1 MAPAAAYT
9 LSLPHTA
16 RGGEII
22 DQTARKMAYDLHAGF
37 ERLRTSSGNLS
48 PTFPD
53 DTTARSRDN
62 NETDGRKTWADQ
74 LDTDNTGP
82 VATHRLSY
90 PSSRASDTGLQ
101 WLARAPNVDHVI
113 ARPID
118 VPQASAGDGT
128 ERSGDKSW
136 ELEADS
142 RYDEP
147 SPLEEFMRNRR
158 PSISFNPKVTLESGH
173 EQPLEQPL
181 PKLAIDTRARSH
193 STLLELGRHPVKS
206 PFYRSH
212 SEADCRHYDTGT
224 GKLLETGP
232 RQNQAQVT
240 PKYPDILSRWPLLQ
254 STAES
259 LAQEQEQTD
268 LPEQGASLTSESTLS
283 PVASEVHTPTDN
295 MDILISP
302 LSSHGPFPFL
312 ISYEDSSAWPRQRQ
326 QSSVLR
332 SKSYSIERK
341 WSMRAAQRQSS
352 RSSRRSTSSSMSPA
366 TAFLSRFARE
376 EAPPEQDSEGQE
388 VGEYVIGKQVGF
400 GGFSTVKEAYTL
412 EGDEKI
418 CRAVKIVRKQI
429 AGKDE
434 LENEQFQAE
443 FEHEVS
449 LWRCLGHRN
458 ILPLIEVYVTDFATF
473 CFTKLNTG
481 GTLFD
486 LVRANRHGIS
496 RDLAR
501 RYAYQLASAIRYLHE
516 DVRVVH
522 RDIKLENCLI
532 DISDPDV
539 ANDGGNLLLCDF
551 GLAEFVTSDTRR
563 NTPDPYERV
572 TDRPPPKNI
581 GPSETSTSIAGS
593 LQYASPELIMSPAGF
608 LSSVVDMWA
617 YGVVIYALLVGD
629 LPFQHVFQPRVQMMI
644 LAGEWDMAALER
656 AAGVIGYEEEVLELM
671 CGCLEMESER
681 RWTIAHVLKSRWLD
695 GCQEMLED
703 MKDDWKL

>member
-1 MAPAAAYT
+1 
-9 LSLPHTA
+9 
-16 RGGEII
+16 
-22 DQTARKMAYDLHAGF
+22 MAYDSHIGF

-48 PTFPD
+48 PTSPD

-62 NETDGRKTWADQ
+62 DTGGRETGVDEADTEKTGP
-74 LDTDNTGP
+74 LDTC
-82 VATHRLSY
+82 RLSH
-90 PSSRASDTGLQ
+90 PSSRASDTDLQ
-101 WLARAPNVDHVI
+101 WLARVQDVGHATT
-113 ARPID
+113 RPID
-118 VPQASAGDGT
+118 VPQTSVGDGT
-128 ERSGDKSW
+128 ERSTDKSW
-136 ELEADS
+136 EPEPDS
-142 RYDEP
+142 RYEEP

-158 PSISFNPKVTLESGH
+158 PSVSFNPKVTLESGH
-173 EQPLEQPL
+173 EQPLGQPL
-181 PKLAIDTRARSH
+181 AKLAIDTRARSR
-193 STLLELGRHPVKS
+193 SILLELERYPSRS
-206 PFYRSH
+206 PLYRSH
-212 SEADCRHYDTGT
+212 SEADCRNYDPRTGEILDS
-224 GKLLETGP
+224 KP
-232 RQNQAQVT
+232 RQLQAQTT
-240 PKYPDILSRWPLLQ
+240 PRSPENRSRWPLLQ

-259 LAQEQEQTD
+259 LEREQEQAN
-268 LPEQGASLTSESTLS
+268 LPERGASLTSESTLS

-295 MDILISP
+295 MDILITP
-302 LSSHGPFPFL
+302 LSSHGPFPFPV
-312 ISYEDSSAWPRQRQ
+312 SYEDSSAWPKPRQ
-326 QSSVLR
+326 QASASR
-332 SKSYSIERK
+332 SKSYSIERRL
-341 WSMRAAQRQSS
+341 SMRAAQRQSS
-352 RSSRRSTSSSMSPA
+352 RSSRRSTSSSISPA

-376 EAPPEQDSEGQE
+376 EAPPEPDGEGQE

-412 EGDEKI
+412 EGEEKI
-418 CRAVKIVRKQI
+418 CRAVKVVRKQV
-429 AGKDE
+429 AGKEE
-434 LENEQFQAE
+434 LENEQLQAE

-449 LWRCLGHRN
+449 VWRCLGHRN

-532 DISDPDV
+532 DISDPD
-539 ANDGGNLLLCDF
+539 AARDGGNILLCDF

-563 NTPDPYERV
+563 NSPEPYERV
-572 TDRPPPKNI
+572 TDRPPPKSI

-629 LPFQHVFQPRVQMMI
+629 LPFQHIFQPRVQMMI
-644 LAGEWDMAALER
+644 LAGEWDVPALET
-656 AAGVIGYEEEVLELM
+656 AAGVVGYEEEVLELM
-671 CGCLEMESER
+671 SGCLEMESDR

-695 GCQEMLED
+695 GCQEMLEEL
-703 MKDDWKL
+703 KEDWKL

>member
-1 MAPAAAYT
+1 
-9 LSLPHTA
+9 
-16 RGGEII
+16 
-22 DQTARKMAYDLHAGF
+22 MAYDLHAGF

-48 PTFPD
+48 PTFPH
-53 DTTARSRDN
+53 DTSSHSRDN
-62 NETDGRKTWADQ
+62 EIADRESWIEDV
-74 LDTDNTGP
+74 DTGKIGSFDTR
-82 VATHRLSY
+82 RLSQ
-90 PSSRASDTGLQ
+90 PSSRASETDLK
-101 WLARAPNVDHVI
+101 WLARLQDAGH
-113 ARPID
+113 ATTRPID

-128 ERSGDKSW
+128 ERSEDKSW
-136 ELEADS
+136 EPESDS
-142 RYDEP
+142 RYHGP
-147 SPLEEFMRNRR
+147 SILEEFLWNRR

-173 EQPLEQPL
+173 EKPLGEPL
-181 PKLAIDTRARSH
+181 PKLAINTRTRSH
-193 STLLELGRHPVKS
+193 SILLELEKYPVR
-206 PFYRSH
+206 PPLYRSH
-212 SEADCRHYDTGT
+212 SEADCRNYDPGT
-224 GKLLETGP
+224 GELLDSRSRHNRAQTTP
-232 RQNQAQVT
+232 RSPENR
-240 PKYPDILSRWPLLQ
+240 SRWPLLQ
-254 STAES
+254 STADS
-259 LAQEQEQTD
+259 LAQEQEQANP
-268 LPEQGASLTSESTLS
+268 PERDASLTSESTLS
-283 PVASEVHTPTDN
+283 PVASEVHTPTDT

-302 LSSHGPFPFL
+302 LSSHGPFPFP
-312 ISYEDSSAWPRQRQ
+312 ISYEDSRAWPKPRRQP
-326 QSSVLR
+326 SASR

-341 WSMRAAQRQSS
+341 MSMRAAAQRQGS

-376 EAPPEQDSEGQE
+376 EALPEPDSEGQE

-412 EGDEKI
+412 EGEEKI
-418 CRAVKIVRKQI
+418 CRAVKVVRKQV
-429 AGKDE
+429 AGKEE
-434 LENEQFQAE
+434 LENEQLQAE

-501 RYAYQLASAIRYLHE
+501 RYAYQLASAVRYLHE

-532 DISDPDV
+532 DISDPD
-539 ANDGGNLLLCDF
+539 AARDGGSILLCDF
-551 GLAEFVTSDTRR
+551 GLAEFVPSGSRR
-563 NTPDPYERV
+563 NSPEPYERA

-644 LAGEWDMAALER
+644 LAGEWDMPALET

-681 RWTIAHVLKSRWLD
+681 RWTIGRVLKSRWLD

-703 MKDDWKL
+703 LKEDWKL

>member
-1 MAPAAAYT
+1 
-9 LSLPHTA
+9 
-16 RGGEII
+16 
-22 DQTARKMAYDLHAGF
+22 MAYDSHIGF

-48 PTFPD
+48 PTSPD

-62 NETDGRKTWADQ
+62 DTGGRETGVDEADTEKTGP
-74 LDTDNTGP
+74 LDTC
-82 VATHRLSY
+82 RLSH
-90 PSSRASDTGLQ
+90 PSSRASDTDLQ
-101 WLARAPNVDHVI
+101 WLARVQDVGHATT
-113 ARPID
+113 RPID
-118 VPQASAGDGT
+118 VPQTSVGDGT
-128 ERSGDKSW
+128 ERSTDKSW
-136 ELEADS
+136 EPESDS
-142 RYDEP
+142 RYEEP

-173 EQPLEQPL
+173 EQPLGQPL
-181 PKLAIDTRARSH
+181 AKLAIDTRARSR
-193 STLLELGRHPVKS
+193 SFLLELERYPSRS
-206 PFYRSH
+206 PLYRSH
-212 SEADCRHYDTGT
+212 SEADCRNYDPRTGEILDS
-224 GKLLETGP
+224 KP
-232 RQNQAQVT
+232 RQFQSQTT
-240 PKYPDILSRWPLLQ
+240 PRSPVNRSRWPLLQ

-259 LAQEQEQTD
+259 LEREQEQAN
-268 LPEQGASLTSESTLS
+268 LPERGASLTSESTLS
-283 PVASEVHTPTDN
+283 PVVSEVHTPTDN

-302 LSSHGPFPFL
+302 LSSHGPFPFPV
-312 ISYEDSSAWPRQRQ
+312 SYEDSSAWPKPRQ
-326 QSSVLR
+326 QASASR
-332 SKSYSIERK
+332 SKSYSIERRL
-341 WSMRAAQRQSS
+341 SMRAAQRQGS

-376 EAPPEQDSEGQE
+376 EAPPEPDSEGQE

-412 EGDEKI
+412 EGEEKI
-418 CRAVKIVRKQI
+418 CRAVKVVRKQV
-429 AGKDE
+429 AGKEE
-434 LENEQFQAE
+434 LENEQLQAE

-449 LWRCLGHRN
+449 VWRCLGHRN

-532 DISDPDV
+532 DISDPD
-539 ANDGGNLLLCDF
+539 AARDGGNILLCDF

-563 NTPDPYERV
+563 NSPEPYERV
-572 TDRPPPKNI
+572 TDRPPPKSI

-629 LPFQHVFQPRVQMMI
+629 LPFQHIFQPRVQMMI
-644 LAGEWDMAALER
+644 LAGEWDVPALER
-656 AAGVIGYEEEVLELM
+656 AAGVVGYEEEVLELM
-671 CGCLEMESER
+671 SGCLEMESDR

-695 GCQEMLED
+695 GCQEMLEEL
-703 MKDDWKL
+703 KEDWKL

>member
-1 MAPAAAYT
+1 
-9 LSLPHTA
+9 
-16 RGGEII
+16 
-22 DQTARKMAYDLHAGF
+22 MAYDLHAGF
-37 ERLRTSSGNLS
+37 ERLGTSSGNLS
-48 PTFPD
+48 PTFPN
-53 DTTARSRDN
+53 DTTVRSRDN
-62 NETDGRKTWADQ
+62 EVDGTKTWADEADTEKTGP
-74 LDTDNTGP
+74 LDTT
-82 VATHRLSY
+82 RLSHL
-90 PSSRASDTGLQ
+90 SSRASDTDLQ
-101 WLARAPNVDHVI
+101 WLARLQDVGYATTH
-113 ARPID
+113 PID

-128 ERSGDKSW
+128 ERCTDKTW
-136 ELEADS
+136 EPEPDS
-142 RYDEP
+142 RYQEP
-147 SPLEEFMRNRR
+147 SPLEEFMKNRR

-181 PKLAIDTRARSH
+181 PKLALDTRARSR
-193 STLLELGRHPVKS
+193 SVLLELERYPVS
-206 PFYRSH
+206 LPLYRSH
-212 SEADCRHYDTGT
+212 SEADCRNYDPATGE
-224 GKLLETGP
+224 LLGSRSQYT
-232 RQNQAQVT
+232 QAQST
-240 PKYPDILSRWPLLQ
+240 PRSPENRLRWPLLQ
-254 STAES
+254 STNQS
-259 LAQEQEQTD
+259 LAQQEAQANVF
-268 LPEQGASLTSESTLS
+268 ERGASLTSESTLS
-283 PVASEVHTPTDN
+283 PVASEVHTPTDS

-302 LSSHGPFPFL
+302 LSSHGPFPFPV
-312 ISYEDSSAWPRQRQ
+312 SYEDSSAWPKSRQ
-326 QSSVLR
+326 QPSASR

-341 WSMRAAQRQSS
+341 MSMRAAQRQGS

-376 EAPPEQDSEGQE
+376 EAPPEGDSEGQE

-418 CRAVKIVRKQI
+418 CRAVKVVRKQI
-429 AGKDE
+429 AGKEE

-443 FEHEVS
+443 FEHEIS

-522 RDIKLENCLI
+522 RDIKLENCLV

-539 ANDGGNLLLCDF
+539 ARDGGNLLLCDF
-551 GLAEFVTSDTRR
+551 GLAEFVTSDTGR
-563 NTPDPYERV
+563 NSLEPYERA

-581 GPSETSTSIAGS
+581 GPSETSTSVAGS

-644 LAGEWDMAALER
+644 LAGEWDVRALET
-656 AAGVIGYEEEVLELM
+656 AAGVIGHEEEVLELM
-671 CGCLEMESER
+671 YGCLEMESER
-681 RWTIAHVLKSRWLD
+681 RWTIAHALKSRWLD
-695 GCQEMLED
+695 GCQEMLEEL
-703 MKDDWKL
+703 KDDWKL

>member
-1 MAPAAAYT
+1 MA
-9 LSLPHTA
+9 H
-16 RGGEII
+16 
-22 DQTARKMAYDLHAGF
+22 DLHAGF
-37 ERLRTSSGNLS
+37 ERLRTNSGNLS
-48 PTFPD
+48 PTSPD
-53 DTTARSRDN
+53 DNTTRSRDN
-62 NETDGRKTWADQ
+62 ETHGTETWANQADAEK
-74 LDTDNTGP
+74 TGP
-82 VATHRLSY
+82 LDKGRLSH
-90 PSSRASDTGLQ
+90 PSSRASDTDLQ
-101 WLARAPNVDHVI
+101 WLARIQDVGHAI
-113 ARPID
+113 TRPID
-118 VPQASAGDGT
+118 VPQASVGDGS
-128 ERSGDKSW
+128 ERTTDKSW
-136 ELEADS
+136 EPEPGS
-142 RYDEP
+142 RYQEP
-147 SPLEEFMRNRR
+147 SPFEEFMRDRR

-181 PKLAIDTRARSH
+181 PKLAIDTRARSRPI
-193 STLLELGRHPVKS
+193 LLELERYPVRS
-206 PFYRSH
+206 PLYRSH
-212 SEADCRHYDTGT
+212 SEADCRNYDPGT
-224 GKLLETGP
+224 GELLGS
-232 RQNQAQVT
+232 RSRRNQAQTT
-240 PKYPDILSRWPLLQ
+240 PRSPENRSRWPLLQ

-259 LAQEQEQTD
+259 LAQEQEQANI
-268 LPEQGASLTSESTLS
+268 PERGASLTSESTLS

-302 LSSHGPFPFL
+302 LSSHGPFPFPV
-312 ISYEDSSAWPRQRQ
+312 SYEDSSAWPKLRQ
-326 QSSVLR
+326 QPSASR
-332 SKSYSIERK
+332 SKSYSIERRV
-341 WSMRAAQRQSS
+341 SMRAAQRQGS

-376 EAPPEQDSEGQE
+376 EASPEPDSEGQE

-412 EGDEKI
+412 EGEERI
-418 CRAVKIVRKQI
+418 CRAVKVVRKQV
-429 AGKDE
+429 AGKEE
-434 LENEQFQAE
+434 LENELLQAE
-443 FEHEVS
+443 FEHEIS

-522 RDIKLENCLI
+522 RDIKLENCLV

-539 ANDGGNLLLCDF
+539 ARDGGNILLCDF

-563 NTPDPYERV
+563 KSPEPYERAM
-572 TDRPPPKNI
+572 DRAPPKNI

-629 LPFQHVFQPRVQMMI
+629 LPFQHMFQPRVQMMI
-644 LAGEWDMAALER
+644 LAGEWDMTALET
-656 AAGVIGYEEEVLELM
+656 AVGVIGYEEEVLELM
-671 CGCLEMESER
+671 SGCLEMESER
-681 RWTIAHVLKSRWLD
+681 RWTIAQVLKSRWLD

-703 MKDDWKL
+703 LKEDWKL

>member
-1 MAPAAAYT
+1 
-9 LSLPHTA
+9 
-16 RGGEII
+16 
-22 DQTARKMAYDLHAGF
+22 MAYDLHAGF
-37 ERLRTSSGNLS
+37 ARLSASSGILS
-48 PTFPD
+48 PTSPD
-53 DTTARSRDN
+53 DTTTHSRDN
-62 NETDGRKTWADQ
+62 ATDGRKIWADEA
-74 LDTDNTGP
+74 DTEKTGP
-82 VATHRLSY
+82 RDTHRLSH
-90 PSSRASDTGLQ
+90 PPSRASDTGLQ
-101 WLARAPNVDHVI
+101 WLARIQDVGHATTQ
-113 ARPID
+113 PID
-118 VPQASAGDGT
+118 VPQGSVGDGT
-128 ERSGDKSW
+128 ERSTDKSW
-136 ELEADS
+136 EAESDS
-142 RYDEP
+142 RYQEP
-147 SPLEEFMRNRR
+147 SPFEEFMRNRR
-158 PSISFNPKVTLESGH
+158 PSISFNPTVTLESGH

-181 PKLAIDTRARSH
+181 PKLAIDTRARSR
-193 STLLELGRHPVKS
+193 SILLELERCPVRS
-206 PFYRSH
+206 PLYRSH
-212 SEADCRHYDTGT
+212 SEADCRNYHPGT
-224 GKLLETGP
+224 GELLDSRS
-232 RQNQAQVT
+232 RQTQAQTT
-240 PKYPDILSRWPLLQ
+240 PRSPENRSRWPLLE

-259 LAQEQEQTD
+259 LAQEQEHANLT
-268 LPEQGASLTSESTLS
+268 ERGASLTSESTLS
-283 PVASEVHTPTDN
+283 PVVSEVHTPTDN

-302 LSSHGPFPFL
+302 LSTHGPFPFPV
-312 ISYEDSSAWPRQRQ
+312 SYEDSSAWPKPRQP
-326 QSSVLR
+326 SASR
-332 SKSYSIERK
+332 SKSYSIERRL
-341 WSMRAAQRQSS
+341 SLRAAQRQGS

-376 EAPPEQDSEGQE
+376 EVLPEPDSEGQE

-418 CRAVKIVRKQI
+418 CRAVKVVRKQV

-486 LVRANRHGIS
+486 LVRANRHGVS

-522 RDIKLENCLI
+522 RDIKLENCLV
-532 DISDPDV
+532 DVSDPD
-539 ANDGGNLLLCDF
+539 AARDGGNILLCDF

-563 NTPDPYERV
+563 NSPEPYERA

-629 LPFQHVFQPRVQMMI
+629 LPFQHIFQPRVQMMI
-644 LAGEWDMAALER
+644 LAGEWDVPALEN
-656 AAGVIGYEEEVLELM
+656 AAGVIGYEEEVLELIG
-671 CGCLEMESER
+671 GCLEMESDR

-695 GCQEMLED
+695 GCQEMLEEL
-703 MKDDWKL
+703 KDDWKL

>member
-1 MAPAAAYT
+1 M
-9 LSLPHTA
+9 
-16 RGGEII
+16 
-22 DQTARKMAYDLHAGF
+22 DYDLHAGF
-37 ERLRTSSGNLS
+37 ERLKTSSGNLS
-48 PTFPD
+48 PTSPN
-53 DTTARSRDN
+53 DTTTRSRD
-62 NETDGRKTWADQ
+62 NETDGRKTWADEA
-74 LDTDNTGP
+74 DTENTGP
-82 VATHRLSY
+82 LDTRRLSH
-90 PSSRASDTGLQ
+90 PSSRASDTDLQ
-101 WLARAPNVDHVI
+101 WLAHVQDVGH
-113 ARPID
+113 ATTRPIN
-118 VPQASAGDGT
+118 VPQASVGDGT
-128 ERSGDKSW
+128 ERSTDKSW
-136 ELEADS
+136 EPEPDS
-142 RYDEP
+142 RYQEP
-147 SPLEEFMRNRR
+147 SHLEEFMKNRR

-181 PKLAIDTRARSH
+181 PKLAIDTRARSR
-193 STLLELGRHPVKS
+193 SILLELESYPVRT
-206 PFYRSH
+206 PLYRSH
-212 SEADCRHYDTGT
+212 SEADCRNYDPGT
-224 GKLLETGP
+224 GELLGSRS
-232 RQNQAQVT
+232 RQNQAQT
-240 PKYPDILSRWPLLQ
+240 TQRSPGKRSRWPLLQ

-259 LAQEQEQTD
+259 LAQEQEQAN
-268 LPEQGASLTSESTLS
+268 LPERGASLTSESTLS
-283 PVASEVHTPTDN
+283 PVVSEVHTPNDN

-302 LSSHGPFPFL
+302 LSSHGPFSFPV
-312 ISYEDSSAWPRQRQ
+312 SYEDSRAWPKPLQ
-326 QSSVLR
+326 QPSASR

-341 WSMRAAQRQSS
+341 MSMRGAPRQGS

-376 EAPPEQDSEGQE
+376 EAPPEPDSEGQE

-412 EGDEKI
+412 EGEEKI
-418 CRAVKIVRKQI
+418 CRAVKVVRKQV
-429 AGKDE
+429 AGKEE
-434 LENEQFQAE
+434 LENEQLQAE
-443 FEHEVS
+443 FDHEVS

-486 LVRANRHGIS
+486 LVRANRQGIS

-532 DISDPDV
+532 DISDPD
-539 ANDGGNLLLCDF
+539 AARDGGNILLCDF
-551 GLAEFVTSDTRR
+551 GLAEFVTSDTIR
-563 NTPDPYERV
+563 NSLESYERT
-572 TDRPPPKNI
+572 TDRPTPRNI

-644 LAGEWDMAALER
+644 LAGEWDIPALES

-671 CGCLEMESER
+671 SGCLEMESER

-703 MKDDWKL
+703 LKEDWKL

>member
-1 MAPAAAYT
+1 
-9 LSLPHTA
+9 
-16 RGGEII
+16 
-22 DQTARKMAYDLHAGF
+22 MAYDLHPGF
-37 ERLRTSSGNLS
+37 ERLKTSSGNLS

-53 DTTARSRDN
+53 DTTACSRDN
-62 NETDGRKTWADQ
+62 ETEGRKTWVYQ
-74 LDTDNTGP
+74 LDTENTGP
-82 VATHRLSY
+82 LDTRRLSH
-90 PSSRASDTGLQ
+90 PSTRASDTDLQ
-101 WLARAPNVDHVI
+101 WLARAPDVGHAI
-113 ARPID
+113 TRPID

-128 ERSGDKSW
+128 ERSTDKSW
-136 ELEADS
+136 EPEADS
-142 RYDEP
+142 RYEEP

-158 PSISFNPKVTLESGH
+158 PSVSFNPKVTLESGH
-173 EQPLEQPL
+173 EQLLEQPL
-181 PKLAIDTRARSH
+181 PKLAIDTRARTRSIQP
-193 STLLELGRHPVKS
+193 ELGRHPVKS
-206 PFYRSH
+206 PLYRSH
-212 SEADCRHYDTGT
+212 SEAHCKNYDTGT
-224 GKLLETGP
+224 GNFLNSSS
-232 RQNQAQVT
+232 RQNQAQPT
-240 PKYPDILSRWPLLQ
+240 PEAPENRSRWPILQ
-254 STAES
+254 ATAEN
-259 LAQEQEQTD
+259 LAQEQVQAD
-268 LPEQGASLTSESTLS
+268 LTERGASLTSDSTLS
-283 PVASEVHTPTDN
+283 PVASEIHTPTDN

-302 LSSHGPFPFL
+302 LSSHGPFPFPV
-312 ISYEDSSAWPRQRQ
+312 SYEDSSAWPRQRQ
-326 QSSVLR
+326 QPSTLR

-341 WSMRAAQRQSS
+341 WSMRAAQRQGS
-352 RSSRRSTSSSMSPA
+352 RSSRRSTSSSLSPA

-376 EAPPEQDSEGQE
+376 EAPPEPDGEGQE

-412 EGDEKI
+412 EGEEKI
-418 CRAVKIVRKQI
+418 CRAVKVVRKQI
-429 AGKDE
+429 AGKEE

-486 LVRANRHGIS
+486 LVRANRQGIS

-539 ANDGGNLLLCDF
+539 ARDGGNLLLCDF
-551 GLAEFVTSDTRR
+551 GLAEFVTHDTSR
-563 NTPDPYERV
+563 NSPEPYERA
-572 TDRPPPKNI
+572 TDRPAPKNI

-617 YGVVIYALLVGD
+617 YGVVVYALLVGD

-644 LAGEWDMAALER
+644 LAGEWDMPALET

-695 GCQEMLED
+695 GCQEMLEEL
-703 MKDDWKL
+703 KDDWKL

>member
-1 MAPAAAYT
+1 
-9 LSLPHTA
+9 
-16 RGGEII
+16 
-22 DQTARKMAYDLHAGF
+22 MAYDLQAGF
-37 ERLRTSSGNLS
+37 DRMNTSSGNLS
-48 PTFPD
+48 PTSPN
-53 DTTARSRDN
+53 DTTTRSRDN
-62 NETDGRKTWADQ
+62 ETDCRNTWTDEADTEQ
-74 LDTDNTGP
+74 IGPLDTS
-82 VATHRLSY
+82 RLSH
-90 PSSRASDTGLQ
+90 SSNRASDTDLQ
-101 WLARAPNVDHVI
+101 RLARLQDAGH
-113 ARPID
+113 ATTRPID
-118 VPQASAGDGT
+118 VPHASVGDGT
-128 ERSGDKSW
+128 ERPTDKSW
-136 ELEADS
+136 EPEPES
-142 RYDEP
+142 RYQEP

-181 PKLAIDTRARSH
+181 PKLAIDTRARSR
-193 STLLELGRHPVKS
+193 SILLELEKYPVRS
-206 PFYRSH
+206 PLYRSH
-212 SEADCRHYDTGT
+212 SEADCRNYDPRT
-224 GKLLETGP
+224 GKLLDS
-232 RQNQAQVT
+232 RSQQNQSQTT
-240 PKYPDILSRWPLLQ
+240 PRSPENRSRWPLLQ

-259 LAQEQEQTD
+259 LAQEQEQAN
-268 LPEQGASLTSESTLS
+268 PCERGASLTSESTLS

-302 LSSHGPFPFL
+302 LSSHGPFPFPV
-312 ISYEDSSAWPRQRQ
+312 SYEDSSAWPKSRQ
-326 QSSVLR
+326 QPSASR
-332 SKSYSIERK
+332 SKSYSIERRM
-341 WSMRAAQRQSS
+341 SVRAAQRQGS

-376 EAPPEQDSEGQE
+376 EAPLEPDSEGQE

-418 CRAVKIVRKQI
+418 CRAVKIVRKQL
-429 AGKDE
+429 AGKEE
-434 LENEQFQAE
+434 LENEQLQAE

-458 ILPLIEVYVTDFATF
+458 ILPLIEVYVSDFATF

-486 LVRANRHGIS
+486 LVRANRQGIS

-516 DVRVVH
+516 DVRVIH

-532 DISDPDV
+532 DVSDPD
-539 ANDGGNLLLCDF
+539 AARDGGNLLLCDF

-563 NTPDPYERV
+563 NSPEPYERV

-617 YGVVIYALLVGD
+617 YGVVMYALLVGD

-644 LAGEWDMAALER
+644 LAGEWDLPALET

-671 CGCLEMESER
+671 SGCLEMESEH
-681 RWTIAHVLKSRWLD
+681 RWTIARVLKSRWLD
-695 GCQEMLED
+695 GCQEMLEELRE
-703 MKDDWKL
+703 DWKL

>member
-1 MAPAAAYT
+1 
-9 LSLPHTA
+9 
-16 RGGEII
+16 
-22 DQTARKMAYDLHAGF
+22 MAYDLHAGF
-37 ERLRTSSGNLS
+37 ERLGTSSGNLS
-48 PTFPD
+48 PTSPD
-53 DTTARSRDN
+53 DTTTRSRDN
-62 NETDGRKTWADQ
+62 KTEGWAAEA
-74 LDTDNTGP
+74 DTEKTGP
-82 VATHRLSY
+82 RDIRRLSHR
-90 PSSRASDTGLQ
+90 SSRASDTDLQ
-101 WLARAPNVDHVI
+101 WLARVQDVGHATT
-113 ARPID
+113 RPID
-118 VPQASAGDGT
+118 VPQASVGDGT
-128 ERSGDKSW
+128 ERSTDKSW
-136 ELEADS
+136 EAEPDS
-142 RYDEP
+142 RYQEP
-147 SPLEEFMRNRR
+147 SLLEEFMKNRR

-181 PKLAIDTRARSH
+181 PKLAIDTRARSR
-193 STLLELGRHPVKS
+193 SILLELERYPVRS
-206 PFYRSH
+206 PLYRSH
-212 SEADCRHYDTGT
+212 SEADCRNYDSGT
-224 GKLLETGP
+224 GELLDSRSQQNRAQTTP
-232 RQNQAQVT
+232 RSPENR
-240 PKYPDILSRWPLLQ
+240 SRWPLLQ

-259 LAQEQEQTD
+259 LAQEQEQAN

-302 LSSHGPFPFL
+302 LSSHGPFPFPL
-312 ISYEDSSAWPRQRQ
+312 SYEDSRAWPKPRQ
-326 QSSVLR
+326 QPSASR

-341 WSMRAAQRQSS
+341 MSMRAAQRQGS

-376 EAPPEQDSEGQE
+376 EAPPEPDGEGQE

-412 EGDEKI
+412 EGEEKI
-418 CRAVKIVRKQI
+418 CRAVKVVRKQV
-429 AGKDE
+429 AGKEE
-434 LENEQFQAE
+434 LENEQLQAE

-486 LVRANRHGIS
+486 LVRANRQGIS
-496 RDLAR
+496 RDLSR

-532 DISDPDV
+532 DISDLDAV
-539 ANDGGNLLLCDF
+539 RDGGNILLCDF
-551 GLAEFVTSDTRR
+551 GLAEFVTSDDRR
-563 NTPDPYERV
+563 SSPEPYERA
-572 TDRPPPKNI
+572 TDRPPVRNI

-644 LAGEWDMAALER
+644 LAGEWDIPALEN

-703 MKDDWKL
+703 LKEDWKL

>member
-1 MAPAAAYT
+1 
-9 LSLPHTA
+9 
-16 RGGEII
+16 
-22 DQTARKMAYDLHAGF
+22 MAYDLHAGF
-37 ERLRTSSGNLS
+37 ERLKTSSGNLS

-53 DTTARSRDN
+53 DATGRSRDN
-62 NETDGRKTWADQ
+62 ETDGDKTWAAQ
-74 LDTDNTGP
+74 VDTENTGP
-82 VATHRLSY
+82 LDTHRLSR
-90 PSSRASDTGLQ
+90 PSSRRSATDSQ
-101 WLARAPNVDHVI
+101 WLARAPNVGY
-113 ARPID
+113 ATTQPID

-128 ERSGDKSW
+128 ERSGDKSY
-136 ELEADS
+136 EHEADS
-142 RYDEP
+142 RYGDP

-158 PSISFNPKVTLESGH
+158 PSISFNSKVTLESGH
-173 EQPLEQPL
+173 EQPIEQPL
-181 PKLAIDTRARSH
+181 PKLALDTRARSR
-193 STLLELGRHPVKS
+193 SILLELERYPVK
-206 PFYRSH
+206 PTLYRSH
-212 SEADCRHYDTGT
+212 SEADGINYETGT
-224 GKLLETGP
+224 GELLNSRS
-232 RQNQAQVT
+232 RQTHAQNI
-240 PKYPDILSRWPLLQ
+240 PKYPRKLLRWPLLQ
-254 STAES
+254 STTPS
-259 LAQEQEQTD
+259 LVQEQEQAEP
-268 LPEQGASLTSESTLS
+268 PERGASLTSDSTLS
-283 PVASEVHTPTDN
+283 PVASEIHTPTDN

-302 LSSHGPFPFL
+302 LSSHGPFPFPV
-312 ISYEDSSAWPRQRQ
+312 SYEESSAWPRQRQ
-326 QSSVLR
+326 QPSTL
-332 SKSYSIERK
+332 KSTSQSIERK

-376 EAPPEQDSEGQE
+376 EAPPEPDSEGQE
-388 VGEYVIGKQVGF
+388 VRDYVIGKQVGF

-418 CRAVKIVRKQI
+418 CRAVKVVRKQI

-486 LVRANRHGIS
+486 LVRANRQGIS
-496 RDLAR
+496 RDLTR

-539 ANDGGNLLLCDF
+539 AKDGGNLLLCDF

-563 NTPDPYERV
+563 TWPEPYDRAS
-572 TDRPPPKNI
+572 DRPAPKTT

-608 LSSVVDMWA
+608 SSSVVDMWA

-629 LPFQHVFQPRVQMMI
+629 LPFQHVFQPRVQNMI
-644 LAGEWDMAALER
+644 LAGEWDAGALET

-671 CGCLEMESER
+671 YGCLEMESER
-681 RWTIAHVLKSRWLD
+681 RWTIAHVLRSRWLD
-695 GCQEMLED
+695 GCQEMLEEL
-703 MKDDWKL
+703 KDDWKL

>member
-1 MAPAAAYT
+1 
-9 LSLPHTA
+9 
-16 RGGEII
+16 
-22 DQTARKMAYDLHAGF
+22 MAYDLHTGF
-37 ERLRTSSGNLS
+37 ERLRASSGNLS
-48 PTFPD
+48 PTSAH
-53 DTTARSRDN
+53 DTTMRSRDN
-62 NETDGRKTWADQ
+62 DTDGRKTWTDEAESEKTGQ
-74 LDTDNTGP
+74 LDTR
-82 VATHRLSY
+82 RLSRS
-90 PSSRASDTGLQ
+90 SSRASDTDLQ
-101 WLARAPNVDHVI
+101 WLARAQAVGH
-113 ARPID
+113 ATTRPID
-118 VPQASAGDGT
+118 VPQTSLGDGS
-128 ERSGDKSW
+128 ERSTDKSW
-136 ELEADS
+136 EPEPAS
-142 RYDEP
+142 RYEEP
-147 SPLEEFMRNRR
+147 SLLEEFMRNRR

-173 EQPLEQPL
+173 EQPLEEPL
-181 PKLAIDTRARSH
+181 PKLAIDTRARSR
-193 STLLELGRHPVKS
+193 SILLELERYPLRA
-206 PFYRSH
+206 PLYRSH
-212 SEADCRHYDTGT
+212 SEADCRNYDPATGE
-224 GKLLETGP
+224 LLDSRS
-232 RQNQAQVT
+232 RQNQAQTT
-240 PKYPDILSRWPLLQ
+240 PRSPENRSRWPLLQ
-254 STAES
+254 STANS
-259 LAQEQEQTD
+259 LAQEQEQAN
-268 LPEQGASLTSESTLS
+268 LPERGASLTSESTLS
-283 PVASEVHTPTDN
+283 PVVSEVHTPTDN
-295 MDILISP
+295 MEILISP
-302 LSSHGPFPFL
+302 LSSHGGPFPFPV
-312 ISYEDSSAWPRQRQ
+312 SYEDSSAWPKARQ
-326 QSSVLR
+326 QASASR

-341 WSMRAAQRQSS
+341 MSMRAAQRQGS

-376 EAPPEQDSEGQE
+376 ETPLEPDSEGQE

-412 EGDEKI
+412 EGEQKI
-418 CRAVKIVRKQI
+418 CRAVKVVRKQV
-429 AGKDE
+429 AGKEE
-434 LENEQFQAE
+434 LENEQLQAE

-449 LWRCLGHRN
+449 VWRCLGHRN

-532 DISDPDV
+532 DISDLDV
-539 ANDGGNLLLCDF
+539 ARDGGNILLCDF

-563 NTPDPYERV
+563 NSPEPYERA

-617 YGVVIYALLVGD
+617 YGVVMYALLVGD

-644 LAGEWDMAALER
+644 LAGEWDVPALET

-671 CGCLEMESER
+671 SGCLEMESER
-681 RWTIAHVLKSRWLD
+681 RWKIAHVLKSRWLD
-695 GCQEMLED
+695 GCQEMLEEL
-703 MKDDWKL
+703 KEDWKL

>member
-1 MAPAAAYT
+1 
-9 LSLPHTA
+9 
-16 RGGEII
+16 
-22 DQTARKMAYDLHAGF
+22 MAYDLHAGF
-37 ERLRTSSGNLS
+37 ERLKTSSGNLS
-48 PTFPD
+48 PTSFD
-53 DTTARSRDN
+53 DNTARSRDN
-62 NETDGRKTWADQ
+62 ETNGSKTWADQ
-74 LDTDNTGP
+74 VDTEITGPLDTR
-82 VATHRLSY
+82 RLSH
-90 PSSRASDTGLQ
+90 PSSRASDTDWQ
-101 WLARAPNVDHVI
+101 WLARAPNVGH
-113 ARPID
+113 ATTQPID
-118 VPQASAGDGT
+118 VPQASAADGT

-136 ELEADS
+136 EAVADS
-142 RYDEP
+142 RYVGL
-147 SPLEEFMRNRR
+147 SPWEEFMRHRR

-173 EQPLEQPL
+173 EQPIEQPL
-181 PKLAIDTRARSH
+181 PRLAIDTKARSR
-193 STLLELGRHPVKS
+193 SILLELERYPVKP

-212 SEADCRHYDTGT
+212 SEADCSNYDTGT
-224 GKLLETGP
+224 GELLLSKS
-232 RQNQAQVT
+232 RQNEAPNT
-240 PKYPDILSRWPLLQ
+240 PPNPENRSRWPLLQ
-254 STAES
+254 STVKS
-259 LAQEQEQTD
+259 LAQEQEQAD
-268 LPEQGASLTSESTLS
+268 LPERGASLTSESTLS
-283 PVASEVHTPTDN
+283 PVVSEIHTPPDN

-302 LSSHGPFPFL
+302 LSSHAPFPFSA
-312 ISYEDSSAWPRQRQ
+312 SYEDSSAWPRQRQ
-326 QSSVLR
+326 PASALK
-332 SKSYSIERK
+332 SKSFSLERK

-376 EAPPEQDSEGQE
+376 EAPPEPDSEGQE

-412 EGDEKI
+412 EGEEKI
-418 CRAVKIVRKQI
+418 CRAVKVVRKQV

-443 FEHEVS
+443 FDREVS

-486 LVRANRHGIS
+486 MVRANRQGIS

-532 DISDPDV
+532 DIFDPDV
-539 ANDGGNLLLCDF
+539 AKDGGNLLLCDF
-551 GLAEFVTSDTRR
+551 GLAEFCTSNTRP
-563 NTPDPYERV
+563 NWPEPYEGT

-581 GPSETSTSIAGS
+581 GPSETSTSVAGS

-629 LPFQHVFQPRVQMMI
+629 LPFQHVLQPRVQMMI
-644 LAGEWDMAALER
+644 LAGEWDVAALES

-695 GCQEMLED
+695 GCQEILEEL
-703 MKDDWKL
+703 KDDWKL